1 MFYSFK
7 LKRKISLYTYILSI
21 NMLTVLFYIIYV
33 GWVLKLNKRKWM
45 KTRQNLAVAWF
56 FDMILS
62 SISLFII
69 IFYPNFKSNPFFII
83 YIYFLLI
90 KCKICTT
97 KKNRI
102 LFIFQFK
109 LKIIIAV
116 REKNFP
122 CKKKM
127 HRTFWNLF
135 TQLYMS
141 YYCAYLKTFYALLF

>member
-1 MFYSFK
+1 MFYILK
-7 LKRKISLYTYILSI
+7 LKRKISPYTYILSI

-33 GWVLKLNKRKWM
+33 GWILKLKKRKWT
-45 KTRQNLAVAWF
+45 KTRQNLGVTYF

-69 IFYPNFKSNPFFII
+69 IFYPNFKSNPFFVI

-90 KCKICTT
+90 KCKIFTT

-102 LFIFQFK
+102 LFIFKFK
-109 LKIIIAV
+109 VKIIIAV
-116 REKNFP
+116 GEKQFP

-127 HRTFWNLF
+127 HITFWNLF
-135 TQLYMS
+135 TQL
-141 YYCAYLKTFYALLF
+141 